1 MSISCDATIKW
12 KVCMYTLLNMLLL
25 RVVKR
30 LSFRIDELDCN
41 LAPQCLHVAKTC
53 LWCGFPFPSCSH
65 KKCENFSVSYVT
77 RITPKYLENG
87 TIVFRNASVKE
98 TQSICLLAAI
108 CSTRDRRC
116 TFRLTCQKINI
127 NFQSRSLH
135 LYITKIVSNV
145 RIYSVLF
152 HEVSKILRRGGIR
165 AYTDSKPLLK
175 NVNKLS
181 I

>member
-98 TQSICLLAAI
+98 THNRFACLPRSVQREIDVVHFGWLVKKSTLISNREVYICTLRKLFRTYVFI
-108 CSTRDRRC
+108 LSYFTR
-116 TFRLTCQKINI
+116 FQKFFVEGEFEHTQI
-127 NFQSRSLH
+127 QSR
-135 LYITKIVSNV
+135 Y
-145 RIYSVLF
+145 
-152 HEVSKILRRGGIR
+152 
-165 AYTDSKPLLK
+165 
-175 NVNKLS
+175 
-181 I
+181 